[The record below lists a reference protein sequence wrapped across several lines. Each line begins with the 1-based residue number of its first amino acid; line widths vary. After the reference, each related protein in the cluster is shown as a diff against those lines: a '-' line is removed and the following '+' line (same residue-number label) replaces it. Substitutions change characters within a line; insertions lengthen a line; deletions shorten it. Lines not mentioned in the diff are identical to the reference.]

1 MMPFCDPHG
10 IAPTWQ
16 EPVDGVVRA
25 FFDSL
30 EEVPIRADEQRSLTR
45 DTTDAELQRIAT
57 RAEEAV
63 AGASAGEFGFTEAE
77 AEAAEAASLAERE
90 EFAGEED
97 LAGPEAE
104 PSEPGE
110 EEPEPS
116 DSLPQAEPPAPA
128 RRRLRKAGDVT
139 ERQTGQ

>member
-1 MMPFCDPHG
+1 MMSLCDSHG

-16 EPVDGVVRA
+16 EPADDVVQL
-25 FFDSL
+25 FFDDL
-30 EEVPIRADEQRSLTR
+30 VEVPVRADEQRSLTR

-57 RAEEAV
+57 RAEEAAAAAA
-63 AGASAGEFGFTEAE
+63 AGAFGFTVEE
-77 AEAAEAASLAERE
+77 AEAAEAASLAERD

-110 EEPEPS
+110 EEPTPPPRRTGGEPDFDLSALSS
-116 DSLPQAEPPAPA
+116 DDE
-128 RRRLRKAGDVT
+128 
-139 ERQTGQ
+139 EEE